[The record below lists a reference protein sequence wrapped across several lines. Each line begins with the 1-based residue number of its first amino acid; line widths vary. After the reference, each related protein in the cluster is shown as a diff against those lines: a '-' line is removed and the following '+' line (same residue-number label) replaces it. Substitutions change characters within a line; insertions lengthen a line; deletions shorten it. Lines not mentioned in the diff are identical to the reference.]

1 MSDGTNIWK
10 NLFYFIYSVQSL
22 KMGSWIFISYKVSFI
37 KKQGVKYSEILSK
50 KNIVNVP
57 LRKHMLNFFF
67 PVLRGLRRANL
78 KITNNCKGETC
89 LTSYQN
95 SLQRLHSQYLLKY
108 FRILYKLSFK
118 QSCLFLLINTKS

>member
-1 MSDGTNIWK
+1 ME
-10 NLFYFIYSVQSL
+10 L
-22 KMGSWIFISYKVSFI
+22 ISGKTCFTLSIVYKVSRWEVGFSFLTKFSFI
-37 KKQGVKYSEILSK
+37 KKQGIKYSEILSK

-78 KITNNCKGETC
+78 KITNSCKGETC